1 MLLAI
6 DIGNSNIVL
15 GLYQSDN
22 WKHIWRITTDATLD
36 TAHYKKELISLL
48 EREAISVRSINIV
61 VLSSV
66 VPVLGQLWEPLLE
79 EVFVQAPIIV
89 GPSTYPLLQ
98 LDIERPSEIGTDLVA
113 NAVAAHSSYKTGCI
127 VVDFGTALTF
137 TTVDPDGKILGVAI
151 APGLVTA
158 MKALFGNTAQLPEV
172 PLELPESVIGKNTI
186 QAIQNGILW
195 GYVGLV
201 RQLISKTRTELGAN
215 YIAVATGGLSSI
227 LHPLRDDFQEI
238 RPNLTLDGLR
248 IIGTY
253 AAQQQ

>member
-15 GLYQSDN
+15 GLYQSGN
-22 WKHIWRITTDATLD
+22 WNHIWRITTDT
-36 TAHYKKELISLL
+36 TQGESHFKKELEMLL
-48 EREAISVRSINIV
+48 EQEAISTTAMEIV

-66 VPVLGQLWEPLLE
+66 VPVLGPIWASLLE
-79 EVFVQAPIIV
+79 DIFGRVPIIV
-89 GPSTYPLLQ
+89 GPSTYPLLE

-113 NAVAAHSSYKTGCI
+113 NAVAAHDSYKRGCI

-137 TTVDPDGKILGVAI
+137 TTVDPQGKILGVAI
-151 APGLVTA
+151 APGLLTA
-158 MKALFGNTAQLPEV
+158 VKALFGNTAQLPEV
-172 PLELPESVIGKNTI
+172 PLELPKSVIGRNTV

-201 RQLISKTRTELGAN
+201 RQLISKTRDELGAD

-227 LHPLRDDFQEI
+227 LHPLREDFQEI

-253 AAQQQ
+253 AAQQ